1 MKDEAKD
8 FAEELKIK
16 TKRPKEEEEYKER
29 MRKVFPA
36 MSDEILEEKFDEET
50 LKRMFCSKEGEER

>member
-8 FAEELKIK
+8 FEKKQKIK

-50 LKRMFCSKEGEER
+50 LKRMFYSKEGEER